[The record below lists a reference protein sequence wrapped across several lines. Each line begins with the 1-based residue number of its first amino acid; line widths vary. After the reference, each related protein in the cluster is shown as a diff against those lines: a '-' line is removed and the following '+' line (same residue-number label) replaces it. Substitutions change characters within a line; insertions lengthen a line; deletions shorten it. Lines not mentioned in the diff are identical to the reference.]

1 MYHLCLIFAATASSP
16 FGWRGIKCLY
26 GICDREQPKVGVFMR
41 IAKLL
46 MDSHYAENGLIQ
58 SLVLSRSASE
68 KLSRLLLGWSA
79 SHGQGEDRF
88 QIGLT
93 HEEIG
98 EMIGVTRETVTR
110 LLNEFKNRQVLAIKG
125 ATVTIRNRAGL
136 ESLASPLA

>member
-1 MYHLCLIFAATASSP
+1 MVRA
-16 FGWRGIKCLY
+16 
-26 GICDREQPKVGVFMR
+26 R
-41 IAKLL
+41 IV
-46 MDSHYAENGLIQ
+46 S
-58 SLVLSRSASE
+58 
-68 KLSRLLLGWSA
+68 
-79 SHGQGEDRF
+79 
-88 QIGLT
+88 IGLT